1 MQKII
6 FLDVDGPL
14 IPSPLYFLSILVSQ
28 DRSYFSTV
36 AVAFINKLCM
46 QTKAKIVFNS
56 THNSHEYFDNFDGK
70 WRSLKMDAIRHGI
83 KPEYIHD
90 MWKTGYPN
98 IVPEDKF
105 YAPKHERLRA
115 IEHWQ
120 AVNEQ
125 VDWIA
130 FDDEPFTKDPRLI
143 VVDFDRG
150 IDYDSYKSAC
160 AQFGVNDAMKGLLL

>member
-1 MQKII
+1 
-6 FLDVDGPL
+6 
-14 IPSPLYFLSILVSQ
+14 
-28 DRSYFSTV
+28 
-36 AVAFINKLCM
+36 
-46 QTKAKIVFNS
+46 
-56 THNSHEYFDNFDGK
+56 
-70 WRSLKMDAIRHGI
+70 MDAIRHGI

-105 YAPKHERLRA
+105 YAPKHERMRA